1 MKNHPQGVKLTL
13 ALVLINALIWFGFG
27 LIVLLSLHRALPES
41 RFIRLF
47 YGGIWLAA
55 AAFLVLM
62 AVLLGKPNRAA
73 WVLSVMFFS
82 AGAVVTL
89 FDDFGWI
96 DLLFVLADLAP
107 LVLLVKDRKWYRR
120 KVES

>member
-1 MKNHPQGVKLTL
+1 
-13 ALVLINALIWFGFG
+13 
-27 LIVLLSLHRALPES
+27 LIVLLGLHQALPDS

-47 YGGIWLAA
+47 YGGISLAA

-62 AVLLGKPNRAA
+62 AVLLGKPKRAA
-73 WVLSVMFFS
+73 WFLSVIFFS
-82 AGAVVTL
+82 VGAVVTL

-107 LVLLVKDRKWYRR
+107 LALLIKDRRWYRR